1 MVNICK
7 IYGVE
12 LTECFKDIIFLILL
26 MNEMQTED
34 YFVLSVYDC
43 LINMLSNALEE
54 IYANR
59 DKYKSLYQREVH

>member
-1 MVNICK
+1 
-7 IYGVE
+7 
-12 LTECFKDIIFLILL
+12 
-26 MNEMQTED
+26 MQTED